1 MTDSEL
7 VRRCR
12 DGDREAFNA
21 LIAKYQNRVYALC
34 CHFAGDFA
42 AAQDL
47 TQETFVRV
55 YLDLHG
61 LREVGKFPAWLG
73 KVTTR
78 VCHRAMRRH
87 ARHSH
92 EDIGGLAEAELADD
106 AAESPADASVDSE
119 TRAVVSAAVAKL
131 PEPQRLAV
139 TMHYMDGLSYG
150 EIAAF
155 LDVPTTTIKNRLHRA
170 RLRLKEGLLTMVERE
185 FEGHRLPEEF
195 AEEALHEAR
204 VVDIIWSEGPE
215 GEKYPVLALAPTDS
229 PEMRLPIWVGFPEAI
244 SIHMAMTEQHPPRPM
259 THDLL
264 VRVLDAANAR
274 LLKVVVSDIQD
285 GVYMGTLLVAFGED
299 VKEVDCRPSD
309 AIALAVRADL
319 PIMIAKKVVGQ
330 EDAWTPAS
338 ELGALVDRC
347 AATNLVVTTTVAQGG
362 DEED

>member
-1 MTDSEL
+1 MTDAEL

-21 LIAKYQNRVYALC
+21 LIAKYQNHVYALC
-34 CHFAGDFA
+34 CHFVGDFA

-47 TQETFVRV
+47 AQETFVRV
-55 YLDLHG
+55 YLDLQG

-78 VCHRAMRRH
+78 VCQRALSRRSRLH
-87 ARHSH
+87 H
-92 EDIGGLAEAELADD
+92 EDIDALPESDLIDG
-106 AAESPADASVDSE
+106 AAESPAEASVDGE
-119 TRAVVSAAVAKL
+119 TRAVVSTAVGKL
-131 PEPQRLAV
+131 PEAQRLAV
-139 TMHYMDGLSYG
+139 TMHYTDGLSYA

-155 LDVPTTTIKNRLHRA
+155 LDVPTTTIRNRLHRA
-170 RLRLKEGLLTMVERE
+170 RLQLKRGLLTMAERE
-185 FEGHRLPEEF
+185 FERHRLPEKF
-195 AEEALHEAR
+195 ADEALHEAK

-215 GEKYPVLALAPTDS
+215 GDRFPVLALAPTDS
-229 PEMRLPIWVGFPEAI
+229 PDMRLPIWVGFPEAI
-244 SIHMAMTEQHPPRPM
+244 SIHMAMTEQRSPRPM

-285 GVYMGTLLVAFGED
+285 GVYMGTLLVEFGED
-299 VKEVDCRPSD
+299 VKEIDCRPSD

-330 EDAWTPAS
+330 EDTWTPAS

-347 AATNLVVTTTVAQGG
+347 AKANLVITTRAAPG
-362 DEED
+362 DDEDE